1 MNEFLASLHLDKG
14 TAAFIIISFT
24 FVALERLRPWRKEQ
38 RLFRNGFLTD
48 LAHITFNG
56 YFFRRLFYSGA
67 SVYLA
72 VRFAH
77 AMESLGVWNALNSAV
92 MKGQPLWIQFPV
104 LLLAQDFMKYCVHN
118 LLHRVPFLWQFHKV
132 HHSVQI
138 MDWIGN
144 MRYHWLEVVVYNSLL
159 FIPLSFL
166 GFNPKL
172 FYFVALFEIVIGHF
186 NHSNIDFDI
195 KWLGYVINNPRFHIW
210 HHAADDPNAINKN
223 FGIMLSLWDWIFG
236 TAYMPEG
243 RVPQVLG
250 FQGIERYPSRFLTQQ
265 FFPFSMI
272 SRVFR
277 RTSIEVKAEG

>member
-1 MNEFLASLHLDKG
+1 MNEFLASLHIDKG
-14 TAAFIIISFT
+14 TTAFIVISLA

-38 RLFRNGFLTD
+38 KLFRNGFLTD

-92 MKGQPLWIQFPV
+92 MKVQPLWIQFPV
-104 LLLAQDFMKYCVHN
+104 LFLAQDFMKYFVHN

-272 SRVFR
+272 SRVFQ
-277 RTSIEVKAEG
+277 RTSIEVK

>member
-14 TAAFIIISFT
+14 TASFIVISFA
-24 FVALERLRPWRKEQ
+24 FVALERLRPWRKGQ

-56 YFFRRLFYSGA
+56 YFFRRLFYSAA

-72 VRFAH
+72 VRFAL
-77 AMESLGVWNALNSAV
+77 AMEGLGVWNALNSAV
-92 MKGQPLWIQFPV
+92 MKGQPMWIQFPV
-104 LLLAQDFMKYCVHN
+104 LFVAQDFLKYCIHN

-166 GFNPKL
+166 GFNPRL
-172 FYFVALFEIVIGHF
+172 FYFIALFEITIGHF

-195 KWLGYVINNPRFHIW
+195 KWLGYVVNNPRFHIW
-210 HHAADDPNAINKN
+210 HHCADDPQAVNKN

-250 FQGIERYPSRFLTQQ
+250 FPEIERYPSRFLTQQ
-265 FFPFSMI
+265 LFPFSII
-272 SRVFR
+272 SQIFR
-277 RTSIEVKAEG
+277 RTSIDVKAEG

>member
-14 TAAFIIISFT
+14 TASFIAISLA

-38 RLFRNGFLTD
+38 ALFRKGFLTD

-67 SVYLA
+67 SVYVA
-72 VRFAH
+72 VRFANT
-77 AMESLGVWNALNSAV
+77 MEALGIWDTLKSAV

-104 LLLAQDFMKYCVHN
+104 LFLSQDFMKYCVHN
-118 LLHRVPFLWQFHKV
+118 ILHRVPFLWQFHKV

-172 FYFVALFEIVIGHF
+172 FYFIALFEITIGHF

-195 KWLGYVINNPRFHIW
+195 KWLGYVVNNPRFHIW
-210 HHAADDPNAINKN
+210 HHAADDPKAINKN

-277 RTSIEVKAEG
+277 RTSIEAKAEG